1 MTDERY
7 AMTLRLDPEQAAE
20 LEAIA
25 RVQGI
30 PVAQAIRAAIAAS
43 IEAKRSDLEFQAR
56 LRVAIARDRAIL
68 DRLAQ

>member
-30 PVAQAIRAAIAAS
+30 PVSQAARAAIAAS
-43 IEAKRSDLEFQAR
+43 IEAKRSDPEFQAR

>member
-1 MTDERY
+1 MLEGHH